1 MASLRTGLGGSMLTE
16 STSAGKEAA
25 TAALEEL
32 GEERAALVVVY
43 ASARHELPA
52 LLAGIHDVL
61 GDVPL
66 VGATTHGHFHDGR
79 LVSPGGGV
87 SVLAM
92 SAGRYRLALGAGG
105 GLRQDPTTAGATLAR
120 AAVAELADPSPHT
133 VLLLLS
139 CGRTG
144 DQQHLVNG
152 AHQVLGSLVPIVGG
166 AAAVDREEAET
177 AVFFGDRVLED
188 SAVGVLIGSDEPIRI
203 SRRHGWRAHGVP
215 LLVSDS
221 EGTLIR
227 SIGGRPAVEVV
238 REVLRQADEERG
250 EPVDGRGEDGMTRL
264 GARGRCFGIIE
275 PDGSHLLRGGVITDG
290 GEVRTWAPFPPYSTI
305 QIMSCDNEALVG
317 ACDDVAGDLVGD
329 TALILAF
336 SCLARFEMLGR
347 QAGEEAA
354 RLQAAALPA
363 RTFGF
368 YTYGEF
374 ARTVSPLG
382 FHNATITAIGL

>member
-1 MASLRTGLGGSMLTE
+1 
-16 STSAGKEAA
+16 
-25 TAALEEL
+25 
-32 GEERAALVVVY
+32 
-43 ASARHELPA
+43 
-52 LLAGIHDVL
+52 
-61 GDVPL
+61 
-66 VGATTHGHFHDGR
+66 
-79 LVSPGGGV
+79 
-87 SVLAM
+87 
-92 SAGRYRLALGAGG
+92 
-105 GLRQDPTTAGATLAR
+105 
-120 AAVAELADPSPHT
+120 
-133 VLLLLS
+133 
-139 CGRTG
+139 
-144 DQQHLVNG
+144 
-152 AHQVLGSLVPIVGG
+152 
-166 AAAVDREEAET
+166 
-177 AVFFGDRVLED
+177 
-188 SAVGVLIGSDEPIRI
+188 
-203 SRRHGWRAHGVP
+203 
-215 LLVSDS
+215 
-221 EGTLIR
+221 
-227 SIGGRPAVEVV
+227 
-238 REVLRQADEERG
+238 LRQADEERG